1 MNAPAPQRS
10 GQPGTVAPLSS
21 RQALDLLAG
30 ASFGR
35 IVFTQDALPAV
46 RPVNHLLDDGRI
58 IVRTRLSSG
67 LGTATRSSRGADVV
81 VAYEADKLDERRRC
95 GWSVVVTGL
104 ATVLSDPDLIARYET
119 LLQPWANLP
128 MGTVLAITPQII
140 TGIRINTVAV
150 P

>member
-1 MNAPAPQRS
+1 MITPAAQRGGPDS
-10 GQPGTVAPLSS
+10 TMVSLSS
-21 RQALDLLAG
+21 RQALNLLAS

-46 RPVNHLLDDGRI
+46 RPVNHLLDNGRI

-67 LGTATRSSRGADVV
+67 LGTATRSSCAADVV
-81 VAYEADKLDERRRC
+81 VAYEADNLDERRRC

-104 ATVLSDPDLIARYET
+104 AAVITDADLIARYET

-128 MGTVLAITPQII
+128 MDTVLAITPQII
-140 TGIRINTVAV
+140 TGIRIDDVATA
-150 P
+150 